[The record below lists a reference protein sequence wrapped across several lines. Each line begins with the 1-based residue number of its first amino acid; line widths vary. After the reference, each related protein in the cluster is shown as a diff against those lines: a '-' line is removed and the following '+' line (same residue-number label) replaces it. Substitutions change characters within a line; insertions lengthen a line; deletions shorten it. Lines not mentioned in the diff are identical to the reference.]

1 MPWTRSPLVVLSAAS
16 ALLLAACATPSPER
30 RAAAAAPAAPVAPVA
45 QAVEAPATPA
55 AQSGSTTVAE
65 SAVGAI
71 EVQPAP
77 QADAAALAGRYVY
90 FDFDS
95 ALIRSEFKD
104 SIDAHARQLMADP
117 AATLRIEGHAD
128 ERGSREYNLALG
140 QRRADAVARA
150 LQLLGVADA
159 RLETVSYGA
168 ERPKADGSG
177 EEAWRLNRRA
187 ELQREGATRAA
198 ALR

>member
-77 QADAAALAGRYVY
+77 QADAVALAGRYVY

>member
-1 MPWTRSPLVVLSAAS
+1 MPWTRSPFVVLSAAS
-16 ALLLAACATPSPER
+16 ALMLAACATPSPER
-30 RAAAAAPAAPVAPVA
+30 RAAAAAPVAPVTSAAPVA
-45 QAVEAPATPA
+45 EAPATPA
-55 AQSGSTTVAE
+55 AQSGGMAVAE

-71 EVQPAP
+71 EAQPTA
-77 QADAAALAGRYVY
+77 QTDAALQAGRYVY

-104 SIDAHARQLMADP
+104 SIDAHARQLMAEP
-117 AATLRIEGHAD
+117 AALLRIEGHAD

-168 ERPKADGSG
+168 ERPKAEGSG

-198 ALR
+198 SLR